1 MTDLPLTRYRYFDSQ
16 DLDDT
21 RQHVASVF
29 CDHAMSLIGRETALD
44 THMNCARIHDT
55 SLASIAYGGDVKV
68 EPGECETFFPVMT
81 ILEGRGIFSSGSER
95 IDGTTELIPVASPTR
110 HLTMRL
116 AADAKLLIA
125 RIERP
130 ALEARLATLL
140 DQSLTWPLEFT
151 LGMDTT
157 GGLGAAW
164 SSIFRGFVNEIDR
177 HGGAWV
183 QSLAARATEGWLMEG
198 LLLAQP
204 SNYSRLLGGDA
215 LPVPNRA
222 VNAAVDIMEAHP
234 DWEHSIGS
242 LAKHAGVSAR
252 ALQDGFR
259 RFKNTTPLEYL
270 RTVRLERAHQEL
282 RAATPSTT
290 TVGSVAMRWG
300 FAHHSRFA
308 ANYQEKYGEYPS
320 ETLHR

>member
-1 MTDLPLTRYRYFDSQ
+1 MTDVPLTRYRYFDSR
-16 DLDDT
+16 DVDDT

-29 CDHAMSLIGRETALD
+29 CDHTMSLIGREAALD
-44 THMNCARIHDT
+44 THMNCTRIHDT
-55 SLASIAYGGDVKV
+55 SLAYIAYGGDVRV
-68 EPGECETFFPVMT
+68 EPGECESFFPVMN
-81 ILEGRGIFSSGSER
+81 ILEGSGIFYGGRER
-95 IDGTTELIPVASPTR
+95 IDGSPDLIPVASPTR
-110 HLTMRL
+110 HLKMRL
-116 AADAKLLIA
+116 GADTKLLIA
-125 RIERP
+125 RIERS
-130 ALEARLATLL
+130 ALEARLAALL
-140 DQSLTWPLEFT
+140 DQSLNWPLEFT
-151 LGMDTT
+151 LGMDIT

-164 SSIFRGFVNEIDR
+164 NSMFRGFVNEIDR
-177 HGGAWV
+177 HGASWV

-204 SNYSRLLGGDA
+204 SNYSRLLGGDE

-222 VNAAVDIMEAHP
+222 VNAAVDVMEAHP

-259 RFKNTTPLEYL
+259 RFKNATPLEYL

-282 RAATPSTT
+282 RAATPGAT

-308 ANYQEKYGEYPS
+308 ALHWEKYGEYPS
-320 ETLHR
+320 ETLRR